1 MDNKQ
6 ILVALFLLM
15 YKLNFFFGVFE
26 VKFVLILPKL
36 TSKDIIKP
44 L

>member
-6 ILVALFLLM
+6 IPVALFLLS
-15 YKLNFFFGVFE
+15 NFLFGVFE